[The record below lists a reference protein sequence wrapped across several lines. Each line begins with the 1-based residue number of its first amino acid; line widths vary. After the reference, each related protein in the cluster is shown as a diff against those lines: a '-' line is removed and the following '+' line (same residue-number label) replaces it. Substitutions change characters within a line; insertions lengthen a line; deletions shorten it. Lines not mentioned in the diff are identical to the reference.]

1 MESGLNKGV
10 LINTALFDDKVGCY
24 KIVNEARKVRKQLI
38 LLGGRDMMI
47 ILSNQPGR
55 PKRPNRQ
62 IIFILFYKI
71 IILSHPP
78 YRT

>member
-38 LLGGRDMMI
+38 LL
-47 ILSNQPGR
+47 
-55 PKRPNRQ
+55 
-62 IIFILFYKI
+62 
-71 IILSHPP
+71 
-78 YRT
+78 